1 MDQNQT
7 LSLNVTD
14 EENKF
19 SSNCDNFD
27 LKLLQ
32 QDSQD
37 LIEYI
42 SGLEKRANKRMQDLR
57 V

>member
-7 LSLNVTD
+7 LSLNVTA

-32 QDSQD
+32 QDPQD

-42 SGLEKRANKRMQDLR
+42 SGLEKKANKRMQDLR